1 MQRKN
6 PVSQRLLRNRIGG
19 ESGIRTLGGFTH
31 TAFRVLPAIPTM
43 PENSGICEKLAE
55 LDKPLENTEF
65 FAPLR
70 RKFRR
75 HQGFEPFPKSAQKA
89 AFWRD
94 FGEKTTVWREI
105 RRELS
110 AHYRLPLTIK
120 NRMVNEMPKQP
131 NAFLELVACLVD
143 SLMADGKSRPPS
155 CVFRFDALSKRLP
168 LPSQGALYSF
178 AVKPA

>member
-1 MQRKN
+1 MQGFSDKEKTLTF
-6 PVSQRLLRNRIGG
+6 VSRLASFYGG
-19 ESGIRTLGGFTH
+19 ELGIRTPGGFTL

-105 RRELS
+105 RREKE
-110 AHYRLPLTIK
+110 RT
-120 NRMVNEMPKQP
+120 
-131 NAFLELVACLVD
+131 F
-143 SLMADGKSRPPS
+143 G
-155 CVFRFDALSKRLP
+155 P
-168 LPSQGALYSF
+168 LPS
-178 AVKPA
+178 AVDDQKQDGE